1 MPSKMLSPNLVL
13 PSDFS
18 WRAEPALLATETSI
32 PRDIYRVVARHKLL
46 FVVSLLL
53 VTAGGVL
60 VAKSLPGQ
68 YTASSTVLIETS
80 QPEAVTLNEML
91 TDTRADAEAIATEL
105 EILYSR
111 EFIEQVAS
119 QLKLVD
125 NPEFNPA
132 LHHSVL
138 DALPTAIL
146 GYRIPAPWAV
156 AQPAAPGHRPMNDVV
171 ASIKS
176 HLVVGPLGR
185 ARAIRIAFTSRDPR
199 TAAAVVNTMA
209 ELYMA
214 EHGRI
219 RDEQTRQAN
228 NWIDQRLLVL
238 KNKADASSA
247 AVGLYKTEHGL
258 LRSRDSL
265 LVEQEVGEVSSQLT
279 AAQAR
284 QTDASVALAD
294 ANRGGSQQVATVLNS
309 PVIQQLR
316 AQEARLTVE
325 NAELSSQLGDAH
337 PIEIGIDARI
347 RDIRSQIAAETSR
360 LIHSLQSANEM
371 AAASRAATAARMAEA
386 RQHVEQA
393 DTLQT
398 GLQAKEREA
407 AVDSAFYQTFL
418 TRSKETDPQ
427 FNFPRIN
434 VRVLSWA
441 VPAERPSSP
450 NRSLIALA
458 GLVLGLVV
466 ASAAVAL
473 RELLAK
479 GLRTPESFERL
490 LGFAPLGI
498 VPYLR
503 RLPDQRQQETL
514 QDAAAVL
521 WARLAGS
528 QDGRLPR
535 SVLVTSAVPREGKTT
550 CSRLLGMA
558 AAERGQRVLIVDADL
573 YRSSLAMAVGQRSG
587 AAGLADIIRGEVT
600 MSEAVFKHL
609 PNLDVISAGRADKAP
624 IRLLTQSSFNNFLAQ
639 AEAEYDLVILDSP
652 PMLVSSDAGLLAC
665 NVQATLL
672 LVRWGHTPASAVK
685 AALRQLSDVRAR
697 GLQVVVSQVDVARHA
712 QYGDATS
719 QAMLRHGRKYH
730 QLLGLPAR

>member
-1 MPSKMLSPNLVL
+1 MPSKMLSPNSISLSDL
-13 PSDFS
+13 P
-18 WRAEPALLATETSI
+18 WRAEPPLLATETSI
-32 PRDIYRVVARHKLL
+32 PRDLYRVLARHKFL
-46 FVVSLLL
+46 FVASLLL

-60 VAKSLPGQ
+60 VAKSLPGK
-68 YTASSTVLIETS
+68 YTSSSTVLIETS

-111 EFIEQVAS
+111 EFIEQVANR
-119 QLKLVD
+119 LKLVD

-132 LHHSVL
+132 LRHGLL
-138 DALPTAIL
+138 DAMPTAMF
-146 GYRIPAPWAV
+146 GYKLPVFWTIAHPV
-156 AQPAAPGHRPMNDVV
+156 ASGHRPMNDVV

-185 ARAIRIAFTSRDPR
+185 ARAIRIAFTSGDPR
-199 TAAAVVNTMA
+199 TAAAIVNTMA

-228 NWIDQRLLVL
+228 SWIDQRLLVL

-294 ANRGGSQQVATVLNS
+294 ANRAGPQQVATVLNS

-337 PIEIGIDARI
+337 PIAIGIDARI

-360 LIHSLQSANEM
+360 LIHSLQSANQM

-441 VPAERPSSP
+441 VPTDRPSSP
-450 NRSLIALA
+450 NRGLIALA
-458 GLVLGLVV
+458 GLVLGLIV
-466 ASAAVAL
+466 ASGAVAL

-490 LGFAPLGI
+490 LGFTPLGI

-503 RLPDQRQQETL
+503 RLPERRQQETL

-528 QDGRLPR
+528 QDGKLPR

-573 YRSSLAMAVGQRSG
+573 YRSSLTTTVGQG
-587 AAGLADIIRGEVT
+587 AGATGLADIIRGDVK
-600 MSEAVFKHL
+600 MSDAVIKHL
-609 PNLDVISAGRADKAP
+609 PNLDIISAGRADRAP
-624 IRLLTQSSFNNFLAQ
+624 IRLLTQARFNDFLAQ

-665 NVQATLL
+665 NVESTLL
-672 LVRWGHTPASAVK
+672 LVRWGHTPASAIK
-685 AALRQLSDVRAR
+685 AALRQLSEIRAR
-697 GLQVVVSQVDVARHA
+697 GLQVVVSQVDLARHA

-730 QLLGLPAR
+730 QLLGLAAR

>member
-1 MPSKMLSPNLVL
+1 MPSKMLSPDLVSPIDL
-13 PSDFS
+13 P
-18 WRAEPALLATETSI
+18 WRTEPALLVTETSI
-32 PRDIYRVVARHKLL
+32 PRDLYRVVARHKFL

-53 VTAGGVL
+53 VTTGGVL
-60 VAKSLPGQ
+60 VAKNLPGQ
-68 YTASSTVLIETS
+68 YTSSSTVLIETS

-111 EFIEQVAS
+111 EFIEQVATR
-119 QLKLVD
+119 LKLVD

-132 LHHSVL
+132 LRHGLFDAMPTSVF
-138 DALPTAIL
+138 
-146 GYRIPAPWAV
+146 GYKIPASWSLAR
-156 AQPAAPGHRPMNDVV
+156 PAAPGSRPMNDVV
-171 ASIKS
+171 ASIKN

-185 ARAIRIAFTSRDPR
+185 ARAIRIAFTSGDPR
-199 TAAAVVNTMA
+199 TAASVVNTMA
-209 ELYMA
+209 EFYMA

-228 NWIDQRLLVL
+228 SWIDQRLLVL

-247 AVGLYKTEHGL
+247 AVGLFKTEHGL

-294 ANRGGSQQVATVLNS
+294 ASRAGAQQTATVLNS

-347 RDIRSQIAAETSR
+347 HDIRSQIAAETSR
-360 LIHSLQSANEM
+360 LIHSLQSANDM

-393 DTLQT
+393 DTLQA

-418 TRSKETDPQ
+418 TRSRETDPQ

-441 VPAERPSSP
+441 VPAERPTSP

-458 GLVLGLVV
+458 GLVLGLIV
-466 ASAAVAL
+466 ASAAVAM

-498 VPYLR
+498 IPYLR
-503 RLPDQRQQETL
+503 RHSEPRQQETL
-514 QDAAAVL
+514 QDAAASL

-535 SVLVTSAVPREGKTT
+535 SVLITSAVPREGKTT

-573 YRSSLAMAVGQRSG
+573 YRSALTTAVGQG
-587 AAGLADIIRGEVT
+587 AEAVGLVDIIQGKVT
-600 MSEAVFKHL
+600 MSEAAVRLL
-609 PNLDVISAGRADKAP
+609 PNLDIISAGRADKAP
-624 IRLLTQSSFNNFLAQ
+624 IRLLTQSSFNSFLAQ

-665 NVQATLL
+665 NVQSTLL
-672 LVRWGHTPASAVK
+672 LVRWGHTPASAIK
-685 AALRQLSDVRAR
+685 AALRQLSEVRAR
-697 GLQVVVSQVDVARHA
+697 GLQVVVSQVDLARHA

-719 QAMLRHGRKYH
+719 QAMLRHGRRYH
-730 QLLGLPAR
+730 QLLGLAAR

>member
-1 MPSKMLSPNLVL
+1 MPSKMLAPNSIPL
-13 PSDFS
+13 SDFP
-18 WRAEPALLATETSI
+18 WRAESPLLATETSI
-32 PRDIYRVVARHKLL
+32 PRDIYRVVARHKYV
-46 FVVSLLL
+46 FAATLLL
-53 VTAGGVL
+53 VTAGSVV
-60 VAKSLPGQ
+60 VAKYLPGQ
-68 YTASSTVLIETS
+68 YTSSSTVVIETS

-111 EFIEQVAS
+111 EFIEQVANR
-119 QLKLVD
+119 LKLVD

-132 LHHSVL
+132 LRHGLL
-138 DALPTAIL
+138 DAMPTAL
-146 GYRIPAPWAV
+146 FGYRLPASWAAAHPV
-156 AQPAAPGHRPMNDVV
+156 APGHRAMNDVV
-171 ASIKS
+171 ASIKN

-185 ARAIRIAFTSRDPR
+185 ARAIRIAFTSGDPR
-199 TAAAVVNTMA
+199 TAAAIVNTMA
-209 ELYMA
+209 DLYMA

-219 RDEQTRQAN
+219 RDEQTRLAN
-228 NWIDQRLLVL
+228 SWIDQRLLVL

-265 LVEQEVGEVSSQLT
+265 LVEQEVGEVSTQLT

-284 QTDASVALAD
+284 QTDAAVALAD
-294 ANRGGSQQVATVLNS
+294 ASRGGPQQVSTVLNS

-360 LIHSLQSANEM
+360 LIHSLQSANQM
-371 AAASRAATAARMAEA
+371 ASASRAATAARMAEA
-386 RQHVEQA
+386 RLHVEQA

-441 VPAERPSSP
+441 VPTDRPSSP
-450 NRSLIALA
+450 NRSLIVLA
-458 GLVLGLVV
+458 GLVLGLIM

-473 RELLAK
+473 REMLAK

-490 LGFAPLGI
+490 LGFSPLGI

-503 RLPDQRQQETL
+503 RHSEQRQQETL

-528 QDGRLPR
+528 QDGKLPR

-573 YRSSLAMAVGQRSG
+573 YRSSLTTAVGQHAG

-600 MSEAVFKHL
+600 MNDATIKHL
-609 PNLDVISAGRADKAP
+609 PNLDIISAGRADRAP
-624 IRLLTQSSFNNFLAQ
+624 IRLLTQLPFDRFMAQ

-652 PMLVSSDAGLLAC
+652 PMLVSSDAGLLASS
-665 NVQATLL
+665 VEATLL
-672 LVRWGHTPASAVK
+672 LVRWGHTPASAIK
-685 AALRQLSDVRAR
+685 AALRQLSDIRAR
-697 GLQVVVSQVDVARHA
+697 GLQVVVSQVDLAKHA
-712 QYGDATS
+712 KYGDATS

-730 QLLGLPAR
+730 QLLGLAAR